1 MKNIANWLKNR
12 PKWLQKAARM
22 LIQKDTLTA
31 SDINELVGLCK
42 EETDNQINS
51 NKINLPLNALENNV
65 DQTLRLCTIS
75 NIQGINALAPK
86 KSLELGSGNLSIIY
100 GQNGTGKSGYVR
112 ILKHACGARNPGL
125 LLPNVWLETPQRQGC
140 SISYEKD
147 GVKQQFLWDAT
158 SGMIEDLRNV
168 DIFDTSCGQV
178 YVNNENEVTYEPPI
192 LSFFT
197 DLIRLCETVGLQ
209 LDDEIDKLNSKK
221 LALPSEFEFSELG
234 QWYDELSHETT
245 SDDLNKKCTWKEDD
259 IKKLEEIDKRLKEK
273 TPEDKVNQLSNQKE
287 HIDFL
292 INETIKCF
300 NQNSDQNYKKI
311 LLFKSNATLKKNTA
325 EITADKLFSNAP
337 LEGIGSDVW
346 QSLWEQARKY
356 SEEQA
361 YKDKLFPYV
370 GEEAICVLCQQPL
383 LKKAKNRLKGFEEFV
398 KGNLKKEA
406 ELAKKKY
413 DEAFDSV
420 DEIITSES
428 LKTKIDAAG
437 ISKIDIIQQINDA
450 YQVLRTR
457 KEELFKADKIEDITI
472 TLPKTEALWLK
483 RQTNKQDFLDEVVIQ
498 EANSSWLEKISQ
510 QSSTYEKNIK
520 IYDKDAK
527 NKNKDKL
534 EESSLSLKVRQWL
547 SQQKQVIEEEIE
559 RLKKVHKLQMAK
571 QLTNT
576 SGLSRKKGDLAEVLI
591 TNAFVG
597 RFNTE
602 LERLGATRIKI
613 ELGKTRTEKGKVL
626 HQLKLQGVSG
636 IMTKNILSEGE
647 YKIISL
653 AAFFADVEGK
663 TDISPFVFDDPISSL
678 DQDFEEAVVKRLVE
692 LSQKRQVI
700 IFTHRLSL
708 LGMIQDY
715 GKKVNITPIINCIRY
730 ESWGTGEPGETPLFA
745 RKPASALNDLIN
757 KRLTYARKLYKEKGQ
772 VVSYPYIKAIC
783 CDFRILLER
792 MIELELLA
800 DVVGRHRRA
809 VNTMGKINKLA
820 KINNN
825 DCKFFDEM
833 MTKYSKYQ
841 HSHSNEA
848 PVRLPNP
855 DELNEDL
862 NALKEWHD
870 NFKKRLNK

>member
-1 MKNIANWLKNR
+1 MKNITNWFKNR
-12 PKWLQKAARM
+12 PKWLQKAARI
-22 LIQKDTLTA
+22 LIQKSTLA
-31 SDINELVGLCK
+31 DSEINELVDLCK
-42 EETDNQINS
+42 EEIDNQSDS
-51 NKINLPLNALENNV
+51 NKIDLPLDALENNAF
-65 DQTLRLCTIS
+65 QTLRLCAIS
-75 NIQGINALAPK
+75 DIQGINALAPK

-125 LLPNVWLETPQRQGC
+125 LLPNVWSETPQRQGC
-140 SISYEKD
+140 LISYEKD
-147 GVKQQFLWDAT
+147 GIKQQFLWDAT
-158 SGMIEDLRNV
+158 SGVIEDLRNV

-178 YVNNENEVTYEPPI
+178 YVNIENEVSYEPPI

-197 DLIRLCETVGLQ
+197 DLIRLCETVSLR
-209 LDDEIDKLNSKK
+209 LDDEIDKLISKK
-221 LALPSEFEFSELG
+221 PALPLEYVFSELG
-234 QWYDELSHETT
+234 QWYEELSYETT
-245 SDDLNKKCTWKEDD
+245 SDDLNKKCTWKKED
-259 IKKLEEIDKRLKEK
+259 IKEHEEIDKRLKEK
-273 TPEDKVNQLSNQKE
+273 TPEDKVNQLSKKKE

-300 NQNSDQNYKKI
+300 NQNSDQNYLKI
-311 LLFKSNATLKKNTA
+311 LSFKSNATLKKNTA
-325 EITADKLFSNAP
+325 EVTAEKIFSNAP
-337 LEGIGSDVW
+337 LEGVGSDVW

-361 YKDKLFPYV
+361 YKGKLFPYV
-370 GEEAICVLCQQPL
+370 GKKAICVLCQQPL
-383 LKKAKNRLKGFEEFV
+383 LKKAKDRLKGFEKFV
-398 KGNLKKEA
+398 KGKLKKEA
-406 ELAKKKY
+406 KLAKNKY

-420 DEIITSES
+420 DEILTSEN

-457 KEELFKADKIEDITI
+457 KEELLKANKIEDITI
-472 TLPKTEALWLK
+472 PLPKTEALWLES
-483 RQTNKQDFLDEVVIQ
+483 QTKKQDSPKEVVVQ
-498 EANSSWLEKISQ
+498 DANSSWLEKISQ
-510 QSSTYEKNIK
+510 QSSTYKKNIK

-527 NKNKDKL
+527 NKNKNKL

-559 RLKKVHKLQMAK
+559 RLKKVHKLQVAK

-613 ELGKTRTEKGKVL
+613 ELVKTRTEKGKVL
-626 HQLKLQGVSG
+626 HQLKLQGVNG
-636 IMTKNILSEGE
+636 IMTINILSEGE

-678 DQDFEEAVVKRLVE
+678 DHVFEETVVKRLVE
-692 LSQKRQVI
+692 LAQKRQVI

-715 GKKVNITPIINCIRY
+715 GKKVNITPTINCVTY

-745 RKPASALNDLIN
+745 SKPANALNNLIN
-757 KRLTYARKLYKEKGQ
+757 NRLVVARKLYKEKGQ
-772 VVSYPYIKAIC
+772 EVSYPYIKAIC
-783 CDFRILLER
+783 SDFRILLER

-800 DVVGRHRRA
+800 DIVQRHRRA
-809 VNTMGKINKLA
+809 VQTEGKINKLA
-820 KINNN
+820 KINHN

-833 MTKYSKYQ
+833 MTKYSKYE
-841 HSHSNEA
+841 HSQSDEA
-848 PVRLPNP
+848 PVTLPGP

-862 NALKEWHD
+862 NNLKKWHD
-870 NFKKRLNK
+870 NFKKR

>member
-1 MKNIANWLKNR
+1 LKNITNWFKNR
-12 PKWLQKAARM
+12 PKWLQKAARI
-22 LIQKDTLTA
+22 LIQKGTLTD
-31 SDINELVGLCK
+31 SEISELVGLCK
-42 EETDNQINS
+42 EKIDNRSNS
-51 NKINLPLNALENNV
+51 NKIDLPLDALENNV

-75 NIQGINALAPK
+75 DIQGINALAPK
-86 KSLELGSGNLSIIY
+86 KSLELGS
-100 GQNGTGKSGYVR
+100 VR

-147 GVKQQFLWDAT
+147 GIKQQFLWDVT

-178 YVNNENEVTYEPPI
+178 YVNSENEVTYEPPI

-197 DLIRLCETVGLQ
+197 DLIRLCETVSLQ
-209 LDDEIDKLNSKK
+209 LDDEIDKLISKK
-221 LALPSEFEFSELG
+221 PALPSEFIFSELS
-234 QWYDELSHETT
+234 QWYDELSYETT
-245 SDDLNKKCTWKEDD
+245 SDDLNKKCTWKKED
-259 IKKLEEIDKRLKEK
+259 IKELEEIDKRIKEK
-273 TPEDKVNQLSNQKE
+273 TPTDKVNQLSNQKQ
-287 HIDFL
+287 HIDF
-292 INETIKCF
+292 IIDETIKCF
-300 NQNSDQNYKKI
+300 KQNSDQNYQTI
-311 LLFKSNATLKKNTA
+311 LSFKSNATLKKKAAKVAA
-325 EITADKLFSNAP
+325 EKIFKNAP

-346 QSLWEQARKY
+346 QLLWEQARKY

-383 LKKAKNRLKGFEEFV
+383 SENAKNRLKGFEEFV
-398 KGNLKKEA
+398 KGNLKQKA
-406 ELAKKKY
+406 KLAHEKY
-413 DEAFDSV
+413 NEIFDSV
-420 DEIITSES
+420 DDILTSES

-437 ISKIDIIQQINDA
+437 ISQIDIIQQIDDA
-450 YQVLRTR
+450 YQILRTR
-457 KEELFKADKIEDITI
+457 KDLLLKADKIEDITI
-472 TLPKTEALWLK
+472 PLPKTEALWLES
-483 RQTNKQDFLDEVVIQ
+483 QTKKHDSLNEAIIQ
-498 EANSSWLEKISQ
+498 EINSSWLEIISQ

-527 NKNKDKL
+527 NNNRDKL
-534 EESSLSLKVRQWL
+534 KKVFLSLKVRQWL
-547 SQQKQVIEEEIE
+547 SQQKQAIKEEVK
-559 RLKKVHKLQMAK
+559 RLKEVHKLQVAK

-613 ELGKTRTEKGKVL
+613 ELVKTRTEKGKVL
-626 HQLKLQGVSG
+626 HQLKLQGVNG

-678 DQDFEEAVVKRLVE
+678 DHVFEETVVKRLVE
-692 LSQKRQVI
+692 LAQKRQVI

-715 GKKVNITPIINCIRY
+715 GKKVNITPTINCVTY
-730 ESWGTGEPGETPLFA
+730 ESWGTGEPSETPLFA
-745 RKPASALNDLIN
+745 SKPANALNNLIN
-757 KRLTYARKLYKEKGQ
+757 NRLVVARKLYKQKGQ
-772 VVSYPYIKAIC
+772 EVSYPYIKAIC
-783 CDFRILLER
+783 SDFRILLER

-800 DVVGRHRRA
+800 DIVQRHRRA
-809 VNTMGKINKLA
+809 VQTIGKINKLA
-820 KINNN
+820 KINHN

-833 MTKYSKYQ
+833 MTKYSKYE
-841 HSHSNEA
+841 HSQSDEA
-848 PVRLPNP
+848 PVTLPDP
-855 DELNEDL
+855 DELNKDL
-862 NALKEWHD
+862 NNLKEWHD
-870 NFKKRLNK
+870 NFKKR

>member
-1 MKNIANWLKNR
+1 MKNIANWFKNR
-12 PKWLQKAARM
+12 SKWLQEAAKI
-22 LIQKDTLTA
+22 LIQKSTLTD
-31 SDINELVGLCK
+31 SEISELVDLCK
-42 EETDNQINS
+42 GEIDNQPDS
-51 NKINLPLNALENNV
+51 NKVDIPLDDLENNAK
-65 DQTLRLCTIS
+65 QTLRLCAIS
-75 NIQGINALAPK
+75 DIQGINALAPK

-125 LLPNVWLETPQRQGC
+125 LLPNVWSETPQRQGC
-140 SISYEKD
+140 LISYEKD
-147 GVKQQFLWDAT
+147 GIKQPFLWDAT
-158 SGMIEDLRNV
+158 SGVIEDLRNV

-178 YVNNENEVTYEPPI
+178 YVNIENEVSYEPPI

-209 LDDEIDKLNSKK
+209 LDDESDKLNSKK
-221 LALPSEFEFSELG
+221 PALPSEYVLSELG
-234 QWYDELSHETT
+234 QWYEELSYETT
-245 SDDLNKKCTWKEDD
+245 SDDLNKKCTWKKED
-259 IKKLEEIDKRLKEK
+259 IKELEEIDNRLKEK
-273 TPEDKVNQLSNQKE
+273 TPADKVNQLSNQKQ
-287 HIDFL
+287 HIDF
-292 INETIKCF
+292 IIDETIKCF
-300 NQNSDQNYKKI
+300 KQNSDQNYQTI
-311 LLFKSNATLKKNTA
+311 LSFKSNATLKKKAAKVAA
-325 EITADKLFSNAP
+325 EKIFKNAP

-346 QSLWEQARKY
+346 QLLWEQARKY

-383 LKKAKNRLKGFEEFV
+383 SENAKNRLKGFEEFV
-398 KGNLKKEA
+398 KGNLKQK
-406 ELAKKKY
+406 AKLTHEKY
-413 DEAFDSV
+413 NEAFDSV
-420 DEIITSES
+420 DEILTSES

-437 ISKIDIIQQINDA
+437 ISQIDIIQQINDT

-457 KEELFKADKIEDITI
+457 KEQLLKANKIEDITI
-472 TLPKTEALWLK
+472 PLPKTEALWLES
-483 RQTNKQDFLDEVVIQ
+483 QTKKQDTPKEVVIQ
-498 EANSSWLEKISQ
+498 EKSSSWLEIISQ

-520 IYDKDAK
+520 IYNKDAK
-527 NKNKDKL
+527 NNNKDKL
-534 EESSLSLKVRQWL
+534 KKRFLSLKVRQWL
-547 SQQKQVIEEEIE
+547 SQQKQAIKEEVE
-559 RLKKVHKLQMAK
+559 RLKKIRKLQVAK

-591 TNAFVG
+591 TNAFVR

-613 ELGKTRTEKGKVL
+613 ELIKTRTERGKVL
-626 HQLKLQGVSG
+626 HQLKLKGVNG
-636 IMTKNILSEGE
+636 VITKNILSEGE

-678 DQDFEEAVVKRLVE
+678 DQDFEEAVVKRLIE
-692 LSQKRQVI
+692 LAQKRQVI

-715 GKKVNITPIINCIRY
+715 GKKVNIIPIINCIRY
-730 ESWGTGEPGETPLFA
+730 ESWGTGEPGDTPLFA

-757 KRLTYARKLYKEKGQ
+757 KRLTYARKLYKDKGQ

-809 VNTMGKINKLA
+809 VQTMGKIEKLA
-820 KINNN
+820 KINNS
-825 DCKFFDEM
+825 DCKFFDKM

-841 HSHSNEA
+841 HSHSDEA
-848 PVRLPNP
+848 PVRLPDP
-855 DELNEDL
+855 DELNKDL
-862 NALKEWHD
+862 NNLKEWYD
-870 NFKKRLNK
+870 NFEKR

>member
-1 MKNIANWLKNR
+1 
-12 PKWLQKAARM
+12 M

-31 SDINELVGLCK
+31 SEISKLVGLCK
-42 EETDNQINS
+42 EEIDNQSDINV
-51 NKINLPLNALENNV
+51 INLSLDALENNTF
-65 DQTLRLCTIS
+65 QTLHLCAIS
-75 NIQGINALAPK
+75 DIQGINTLAPK

-125 LLPNVWLETPQRQGC
+125 LLPDVWSKTPQRQGC
-140 SISYEKD
+140 LISYEKD
-147 GVKQQFLWDAT
+147 GIKQSSSWDAT
-158 SGMIEDLRNV
+158 SGVIEDLRNV
-168 DIFDTSCGQV
+168 DIFDTACGRV

-197 DLIRLCETVGLQ
+197 NLIRLCETVGLK
-209 LDDEIDKLNSKK
+209 LEDEINKLNSKK
-221 LALPSEFEFSELG
+221 PVLPSEYVFSELG
-234 QWYDELSHETT
+234 KWYEELSYKTT
-245 SDDLNKKCTWKEDD
+245 SNELNKKCIWGKED
-259 IKKLEEIDKRLKEK
+259 IKDLEETDKRLKEK
-273 TPEDKVNQLSNQKE
+273 TPEVKANQLSNQKQ
-287 HIDFL
+287 HMDFM
-292 INETIKCF
+292 INETTKYF
-300 NQNSDQNYKKI
+300 KQNSDQNYQTI
-311 LLFKSNATLKKNTA
+311 LSFKSNATLKKRA
-325 EITADKLFSNAP
+325 AKIAADKIFKNAP
-337 LEGIGSDVW
+337 LEGVGSDVW

-370 GEEAICVLCQQPL
+370 GEKAICVLCQQPL
-383 LKKAKNRLKGFEEFV
+383 LKKAKDRLKGFEEFV

-406 ELAKKKY
+406 KLAKNKY
-413 DEAFDSV
+413 DEAFDSL
-420 DEIITSES
+420 DEILTSEN

-437 ISKIDIIQQINDA
+437 IFQIDLIRQINNA
-450 YQVLRTR
+450 YKILRTR
-457 KEELFKADKIEDITI
+457 KEQLLKANKIEDITI
-472 TLPKTEALWLK
+472 PLPKKEALWLES
-483 RQTNKQDFLDEVVIQ
+483 QTKKQDSPKKVVIQ
-498 EANSSWLEKISQ
+498 KKNSSWLEIISQ

-520 IYDKDAK
+520 IYKEDIK

-534 EESSLSLKVRQWL
+534 EENFLSLKVRQWL
-547 SQQKQVIEEEIE
+547 SQQKQAIREEVE
-559 RLKKVHKLQMAK
+559 RLKKIHKLQMAK

-576 SGLSRKKGDLAEVLI
+576 SGLSRKKGELAEVLI

-597 RFNTE
+597 RFNEE
-602 LERLGATRIKI
+602 LQRLSATRIKI
-613 ELGKTRTEKGKVL
+613 ELSKTRTEKGKVL
-626 HQLKLQGVSG
+626 HQLKLKGVNG
-636 IMTKNILSEGE
+636 IITENILSEGE

-678 DQDFEEAVVKRLVE
+678 DQDFEESVVKRLVE
-692 LSQKRQVI
+692 FAQKRQVV

-708 LGMIQDY
+708 LGMIQEY
-715 GKKVNITPIINCIRY
+715 GKKVNIAPKISCIRY

-745 RKPASALNDLIN
+745 KNPVKALKDLIN
-757 KRLTYARKLYKEKGQ
+757 NRLAVARKFYKEKGQ
-772 VVSYPYIKAIC
+772 EVSYPYIKAIC

-809 VNTMGKINKLA
+809 INTMGKINKLA

-841 HSHSNEA
+841 HSHSNDA

-855 DELNEDL
+855 DELNKDL

-870 NFKKRLNK
+870 NFKKR

>member
-1 MKNIANWLKNR
+1 MENITNWFKNR
-12 PKWLQKAARM
+12 PKWLQKAARI
-22 LIQKDTLTA
+22 LIQKSTLA
-31 SDINELVGLCK
+31 DSEINELVDLCK
-42 EETDNQINS
+42 EEIDNQSNS
-51 NKINLPLNALENNV
+51 NKIDLPLDVLENNV
-65 DQTLRLCTIS
+65 CQTLRLCTIS
-75 NIQGINALAPK
+75 DIQGINALAPK

-147 GVKQQFLWDAT
+147 GIKQQFLWDAT
-158 SGMIEDLRNV
+158 SGTIEDLRNV

-221 LALPSEFEFSELG
+221 PALPSEFEFSELG

-245 SDDLNKKCTWKEDD
+245 SDDLNKKCTWKEED

-273 TPEDKVNQLSNQKE
+273 TPEDKVNQLSKQKE

-300 NQNSDQNYKKI
+300 NQNLDQNYQKI
-311 LLFKSNATLKKNTA
+311 LSFKSNATLKKNAAEVTA
-325 EITADKLFSNAP
+325 EKLFSNAP

-346 QSLWEQARKY
+346 QLLWEQARKY

-383 LKKAKNRLKGFEEFV
+383 LKKAKDRLKGFEKFV
-398 KGNLKKEA
+398 KGNSKKEA
-406 ELAKKKY
+406 KLAKNKY
-413 DEAFDSV
+413 DEAFDSL
-420 DEIITSES
+420 DEILTSEN

-437 ISKIDIIQQINDA
+437 ISQIDLIQQINDT

-457 KEELFKADKIEDITI
+457 KEQLLKANKIEDITI
-472 TLPKTEALWLK
+472 PLPRTEALWLES
-483 RQTNKQDFLDEVVIQ
+483 QTKKQDSPKEVVIQ
-498 EANSSWLEKISQ
+498 GKNSSWIEIISQ
-510 QSSTYEKNIK
+510 QSSIYEKNIK
-520 IYDKDAK
+520 IYNKDAK
-527 NKNKDKL
+527 NNNRNKL
-534 EESSLSLKVRQWL
+534 EERFLSLKVRQWL
-547 SQQKQVIEEEIE
+547 SQQKKAIKEEIE
-559 RLKKVHKLQMAK
+559 RLKKTHKLQVSK

-602 LERLGATRIKI
+602 LKRLGATHIKI

-626 HQLKLQGVSG
+626 HQLKLQGVNG

-678 DQDFEEAVVKRLVE
+678 DNVFEETVVKRLVE
-692 LSQKRQVI
+692 LAQKRQVI

-715 GKKVNITPIINCIRY
+715 GKKVNITPTINCITY

-745 RKPASALNDLIN
+745 SKPANALNDLIN
-757 KRLTYARKLYKEKGQ
+757 NRLIVARKLYKEKGQ
-772 VVSYPYIKAIC
+772 EVSYPYIKAIC
-783 CDFRILLER
+783 SDFRILLER

-800 DVVGRHRRA
+800 DIVQRHRRS
-809 VNTMGKINKLA
+809 VQTIGKINKLA
-820 KINNN
+820 KINHN

-833 MTKYSKYQ
+833 MTKYSKYE
-841 HSHSNEA
+841 HSQSDEA
-848 PVRLPNP
+848 PVTLPDP
-855 DELNEDL
+855 DELNKDL
-862 NALKEWHD
+862 NNLKEWHD
-870 NFKKRLNK
+870 NFKKR